1 MTKVILAIAL
11 LAAPPVLGAQSLA
24 SRVASAPAG
33 VVRMQFDA
41 RPGVCGDGRDVVA
54 YGNAFFGRNFQ
65 SIGRWSGVRC
75 EGGPLRVTVT
85 VADGDVRQVRT
96 QIGGTWPATGAQVTD
111 LGVVSA
117 DEASAYFLSLVPR
130 LERGAGKD
138 RVLLPAV
145 LADAPV
151 VDRLFALARDE
162 ERVRATREQALHWLG
177 ILGDPQARRMLHTV
191 IEDVN
196 EDRRIRANAIHALA
210 NGSDLPASEIAYLR
224 SLYGRVDDVELKEA
238 VIFAMHRDES
248 ENHWLIERAMDRD
261 ESLKLRKSALFWAGQ
276 REATRTVDLLRV
288 YREVREPSLREHA
301 IFVLSQRHDDAAT
314 DMLLDIAR
322 GDDDKELRGKALF
335 WLAQKDD
342 PRVRKLIADLL
353 LK

>member
-1 MTKVILAIAL
+1 MRKLICVLVV
-11 LAAPPVLGAQSLA
+11 LAAPLGAQSLA
-24 SRVASAPAG
+24 GRVANAPDG
-33 VVRMQFDA
+33 IVRLQFDA

-54 YGNAFFGRNFQ
+54 YGNALFGRNFQ
-65 SIGRWSGVRC
+65 SMGRWSGVQC
-75 EGGPLRVTVT
+75 DAGPLRVSLT
-85 VADGDVRQVRT
+85 VANGDVRQVRT
-96 QIGGTWPATGAQVTD
+96 QVGGPWPATGAGVTD

-117 DEASAYFLSLVPR
+117 GEASAYFFSLVPR
-130 LERGAGKD
+130 LERAAGKD

-151 VDRLFALARDE
+151 VDKLFALARDE
-162 ERVRATREQALHWLG
+162 DRARGSREQALHWLG

-191 IEDVN
+191 IEDAN
-196 EDRRIRANAIHALA
+196 EDRRIRASAIHALA
-210 NGSDLPASEIAYLR
+210 NGSDLPPSEIDYLR

-248 ENHWLIERAMDRD
+248 ENRWLIERAMDRD

-276 REATRTVDLLRV
+276 RDATPTADLLRV
-288 YREVREPSLREHA
+288 YRDVRELSLREHA

-322 GDDDKELRGKALF
+322 GDDDRELRGKALF